1 MGKRGKFKASPLVG
15 ERLRVYYT
23 RSQITLKHS
32 LIKKLSMNPRQLQEL
47 SAQSNESG
55 FTIIESLVAILV
67 VAILLVAIAPVL
79 VMSTATRV
87 QAKRIE
93 LATGAAK
100 AFIDAIKSKTIS
112 EAQVSNTTSL
122 SAATAAAPRTVSS
135 STTSGDYLISSAGVP
150 ADATSLYCF
159 HNDGKINL
167 PSDCTTYKTTSPV
180 QFYIQA
186 FGNAV
191 GTISTSSAQIDSGQS
206 YRLGVRV
213 YRSDAEFGSLTAAS
227 SGKKAATFTG
237 GLGDRKAPLVEM
249 TTEIVRGQ
257 SSYSALCDRLGGCQP

>member
-1 MGKRGKFKASPLVG
+1 M
-15 ERLRVYYT
+15 YNT
-23 RSQITLKHS
+23 RSEIAVKHS
-32 LIKKLSMNPRQLQEL
+32 LIEELSMNPRQLQEL

-87 QAKRIE
+87 QAKRVE

-100 AFIDAIKSKTIS
+100 AFIDAINSKTIAES
-112 EAQVSNTTSL
+112 QVSNTTLL

-135 STTSGDYLISSAGVP
+135 STTSGDYLISSAAVP

-159 HNDGKINL
+159 HNDGKITL
-167 PSDCTTYKTTSPV
+167 PSDCTTYKITSPV

-191 GTISTSSAQIDSGQS
+191 VTINTSSTQIDSGQS

-213 YRSDAEFGSLTAAS
+213 YRSDAFIDSGILKKS
-227 SGKKAATFTG
+227 SDSNGKTAATFTG

>member
-1 MGKRGKFKASPLVG
+1 M
-15 ERLRVYYT
+15 YYT
-23 RSQITLKHS
+23 RSQITLKHR
-32 LIKKLSMNPRQLQEL
+32 LIKKLSMNPRQLKEL

-87 QAKRIE
+87 QAKRVE

-112 EAQVSNTTSL
+112 DPTITVTLTASTS
-122 SAATAAAPRTVSS
+122 RNVSS
-135 STTSGDYLISSAGVP
+135 SSSDYLLSS
-150 ADATSLYCF
+150 TSAPTASTGLYCF
-159 HNDGKINL
+159 NKNGSLAN
-167 PSDCTTYKTTSPV
+167 PNCTSDL
-180 QFYIQA
+180 FYIQA
-186 FGNAV
+186 IRVAV
-191 GTISTSSAQIDSGQS
+191 TDSDADKGQG

-213 YRSDAEFGSLTAAS
+213 YRSDAEFGTLTAGS
-227 SGKKAATFTG
+227 SGKTAATFTG

>member
-1 MGKRGKFKASPLVG
+1 
-15 ERLRVYYT
+15 
-23 RSQITLKHS
+23 
-32 LIKKLSMNPRQLQEL
+32 MNPRQLKEL

-87 QAKRIE
+87 QAKRVE

-112 EAQVSNTTSL
+112 DPTITVTLTASTS
-122 SAATAAAPRTVSS
+122 RNVSS
-135 STTSGDYLISSAGVP
+135 SSSDYLLSS
-150 ADATSLYCF
+150 TSAPTASTGLYCF
-159 HNDGKINL
+159 NKNGSLAN
-167 PSDCTTYKTTSPV
+167 PNCTSDL
-180 QFYIQA
+180 FYIQA
-186 FGNAV
+186 IRVAV
-191 GTISTSSAQIDSGQS
+191 TDSDADKGQG

-213 YRSDAEFGSLTAAS
+213 YRSDAEFGTLTSGS
-227 SGKKAATFTG
+227 SGKTAATFTG

>member
-1 MGKRGKFKASPLVG
+1 
-15 ERLRVYYT
+15 
-23 RSQITLKHS
+23 
-32 LIKKLSMNPRQLQEL
+32 MNPRQLQEL
-47 SAQSNESG
+47 SAQSNDSG

-87 QAKRIE
+87 QAKRVE

-100 AFIDAIKSKTIS
+100 AFVDAIKSKTIS
-112 EAQVSNTTSL
+112 DPTITVTLTASTT
-122 SAATAAAPRTVSS
+122 RNVSS
-135 STTSGDYLISSAGVP
+135 SSSDYLLSSTLAPTASTG
-150 ADATSLYCF
+150 LYCF
-159 HNDGKINL
+159 NKNGSLAN
-167 PSDCTTYKTTSPV
+167 PDCTSDL
-180 QFYIQA
+180 FYIQA
-186 FGNAV
+186 IRVAV
-191 GTISTSSAQIDSGQS
+191 TDSDADKGQG

-213 YRSDAEFGSLTAAS
+213 YRSDAFIGTGSLKKGS
-227 SGKKAATFTG
+227 DSNGKTAATFTG